1 MAAKA
6 TQLKALKNTLSSCS
20 RDLQDQVAKHGLLRR
35 KKKPLGGVDL
45 RKLAV
50 AAGIGPTAT
59 AALDKVLQT
68 KE

>member
-1 MAAKA
+1 MADW
-6 TQLKALKNTLSSCS
+6 QGRGLSAPTE
-20 RDLQDQVAKHGLLRR
+20 QVAKHGLLRR
-35 KKKPLGGVDL
+35 KKKPLGGADL